1 MANNLADNDW
11 SDRVYGFRNNAA
23 MCACRNVDEL
33 MCCFDV
39 WFVAQFLRDKCTD
52 VDFGLP
58 RFTDNRENAGLLHAR
73 MQIRNFGLSL
83 AVTPSDDQR
92 PVFRD
97 LYLHLYRTFYTSLLI
112 ARDYANFENERVC
125 AFVCRYLI
133 SINNFGKFCPSIWII
148 TRNLMCSVVNDTL
161 RSVSWKSS

>member
-23 MCACRNVDEL
+23 ICACRNVDEL

-39 WFVAQFLRDKCTD
+39 WFVVQFLRDKCTD

-58 RFTDNRENAGLLHAR
+58 RFTDNRENADLLHAR

-83 AVTPSDDQR
+83 AVTPSNDR
-92 PVFRD
+92 WPIFRD
-97 LYLHLYRTFYTSLLI
+97 IYTAHFTPACLLRTISKMSQWY
-112 ARDYANFENERVC
+112 VC
-125 AFVCRYLI
+125 SCAVCNVY
-133 SINNFGKFCPSIWII
+133 K
-148 TRNLMCSVVNDTL
+148 
-161 RSVSWKSS
+161 